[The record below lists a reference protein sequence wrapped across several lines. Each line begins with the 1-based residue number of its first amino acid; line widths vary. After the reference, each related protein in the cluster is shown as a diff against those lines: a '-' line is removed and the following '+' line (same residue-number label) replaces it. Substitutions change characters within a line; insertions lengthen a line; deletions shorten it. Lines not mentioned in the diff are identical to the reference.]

1 MAGANTTS
9 PTSDQLFQQWHGQ
22 LVPWSYQPGFA
33 VLSYVVSFIGA
44 VTTLELIQRRT
55 AQMGRLNNVLLVG
68 AAISMGGVAI
78 WSMHYVGNRAIV
90 MAGGEPQ
97 LQIAYSGGFTTL
109 SLFVPIIVLLVA
121 FVATGTK
128 DRVPWWR
135 IAVGGTL
142 AGLAICGMHYL
153 GNASISNYVCE
164 YEQANIVASGI
175 IAIAASSV
183 ALAFFFVFRAGWTSA
198 WWKRTISEVI
208 LAGAVSGM
216 HWCASGGTRY
226 RLAALKPNTASEL
239 SRNTTVIIVIC
250 LALGASFLMGGLA
263 VYLAYVTKRFANRA
277 RKVQLAAA
285 VFDRQGRVM
294 VSPDGFLPC
303 EKITDSFVET
313 SPQDAFGT
321 AHPLF
326 HWMFKVSRNWSCV
339 SPLLED
345 MSSHLAK
352 LSGGPKRGL
361 RLSNNH
367 HEPVENY
374 DTTVRQLFC
383 TAAGTLAA
391 SLKLNLEQV
400 GILWDD
406 VLVTGGLEASKNT
419 GFRWSSS
426 HERDAEDIFGRVTAD
441 GHDSGSTSDPG
452 LAEKGSRFW
461 VETGNDGRGSLLFL
475 VRKAETSGDEEA
487 LEAAGYRFAEL
498 HQVSSLI
505 STRMRIRTPDLEGK
519 LRDMAANAQ
528 QKAMLEPGL
537 HLGLFGVRAQ
547 LGVFAFDVLARKGA
561 RNLLPSVPME
571 LDRLEKWHIDYVE
584 QLDRMSINAMLHV
597 LESGGRGKG
606 AEAGKD
612 TETAVFA
619 RKLSDTLTALR
630 TWLDDSTLADAM
642 VTSKVVQVPC
652 SGSPNGGVGQTA
664 TMTALRAVI
673 PVSHGLA
680 ENSRCE
686 LVPLGLFRA
695 HQMAYTGSPHHAAFA
710 ERAARELNPS
720 TPDGV
725 ADGESKTAGS
735 TRTTETAV
743 AEGQAE
749 NPAEEVTGR
758 WSRWQVAS
766 RTALGNRRTSRPRS
780 AGAAAVGGDGS
791 PLPTTSEG
799 SPRESKQSMGSS
811 MLKLWK
817 GEDGGGPMGLQGGR
831 SATVG
836 GSGLTVPEGHGS
848 EHAKLSA
855 GRRLSALEILVRK
868 AGGHSRLGP
877 ADERDSEAEG
887 SMEMRRLPGT
897 KGGLEAR
904 PPSKDGSELPN
915 FVDELFTVG
924 RY

>member
-1 MAGANTTS
+1 MADANKTS
-9 PTSDQLFQQWHGQ
+9 PTSDQLFRQWHGQ
-22 LVPWSYQPGFA
+22 LVPWSYQPGFV

-44 VTTLELIQRRT
+44 ATTLELIQRRT

-121 FVATGTK
+121 FVATETK
-128 DRVPWWR
+128 DRVSWWR
-135 IAVGGTL
+135 IGVGGTL

-183 ALAFFFVFRAGWTSA
+183 SLALFFVLRVGWTSS

-216 HWCASGGTRY
+216 HWCASGGTQY
-226 RLAALKPNTASEL
+226 RLTALKSNTASEL
-239 SRNTTVIIVIC
+239 SRNTTVIIVMC

-263 VYLAYVTKRFANRA
+263 IYLAYVTKRFANRA

-285 VFDRQGRVM
+285 MFDRQGRVM

-303 EKITDSFVET
+303 EKITDSFVEM

-326 HWMFKVSRNWSCV
+326 HWIFRVSRNWSCV
-339 SPLLED
+339 NPLLED
-345 MSSHLAK
+345 MSSHLTK
-352 LSGGPKRGL
+352 LSGGSKRGL
-361 RLSNNH
+361 RLSNNR
-367 HEPVENY
+367 HEPIENY

-383 TAAGTLAA
+383 TAAGALAA

-406 VLVTGGLEASKNT
+406 VLVTGGLEQSKKNA
-419 GFRWSSS
+419 FRWNSS
-426 HERDAEDIFGRVTAD
+426 HQLDVDDIFGHGA
-441 GHDSGSTSDPG
+441 GSAPDPG
-452 LAEKGSRFW
+452 LAEKGSRSW

-475 VRKAETSGDEEA
+475 VRKANTSADEEA

-505 STRMRIRTPDLEGK
+505 GTRMRIRTPDLEGK

-528 QKAMLEPGL
+528 QKALLEPGL

-547 LGVFAFDVLARKGA
+547 PGVFAFDVLARKGA
-561 RNLLPSVPME
+561 RNLLPSVAME
-571 LDRLEKWHIDYVE
+571 LDKLEKWHMDYIE

-597 LESGGRGKG
+597 LESGDRGKG
-606 AEAGKD
+606 AETGED

-619 RKLSDTLTALR
+619 RKLSDTLRALR
-630 TWLDDSTLADAM
+630 TWLDDSTLAEAM
-642 VTSKVVQVPC
+642 ATSKVVQVPC
-652 SGSPNGGVGQTA
+652 SGSSPEGGVGQTA
-664 TMTALRAVI
+664 TMIALRVVI
-673 PVSHGLA
+673 PVSHQLA

-695 HQMAYTGSPHHAAFA
+695 HQMAYQGSPHNAAFA
-710 ERAARELNPS
+710 ERAARELGPN
-720 TPDGV
+720 TPRGEVDR
-725 ADGESKTAGS
+725 ESKTGGPS
-735 TRTTETAV
+735 RTTETAV

-749 NPAEEVTGR
+749 GLAEEGAGR

-766 RTALGNRRTSRPRS
+766 RTGLGKRQVSRPRS
-780 AGAAAVGGDGS
+780 TSGAAAGDGS
-791 PLPTTSEG
+791 PLPSTDEG
-799 SPRESKQSMGSS
+799 SPRESTGSS
-811 MLKLWK
+811 TLKLWW
-817 GEDGGGPMGLQGGR
+817 GEDHGSPVGFQGGW

-836 GSGLTVPEGHGS
+836 GSGLAVREEHGS
-848 EHAKLSA
+848 ECAKLSA
-855 GRRLSALEILVRK
+855 GRRLSALELFVRK
-868 AGGHSRLGP
+868 AGGHSPLGP
-877 ADERDSEAEG
+877 ANERDSEVEG
-887 SMEMRRLPGT
+887 SIEMKRLPRSKSG
-897 KGGLEAR
+897 KGGPEAR
-904 PPSKDGSELPN
+904 RPSKEGSELPN
-915 FVDELFTVG
+915 FVDELFTAG

>member
-1 MAGANTTS
+1 MADANQTS

-22 LVPWSYQPGFA
+22 LVPWSYQPGFV

-44 VTTLELIQRRT
+44 GTTLELIQRRT

-121 FVATGTK
+121 FVATGAK
-128 DRVPWWR
+128 DRVSWWR
-135 IAVGGTL
+135 IGVGGTL
-142 AGLAICGMHYL
+142 AGLASCGMHYL

-164 YEQANIVASGI
+164 YEKANIVASGI

-183 ALAFFFVFRAGWTSA
+183 SLALFFVLRVDWTSS
-198 WWKRTISEVI
+198 WWKRIISEVI

-216 HWCASGGTRY
+216 HWCASGGTQY
-226 RLAALKPNTASEL
+226 RLTALKSNTAGEL
-239 SRNTTVIIVIC
+239 SRNTTVIIVMC

-263 VYLAYVTKRFANRA
+263 IYLAYVTKRFANGA

-285 VFDRQGRVM
+285 MFDRQGRVM

-303 EKITDSFVET
+303 EKITDSFVEM

-326 HWMFKVSRNWSCV
+326 HWMFRVSRNWSCV
-339 SPLLED
+339 NPLLED

-352 LSGGPKRGL
+352 LSGGSKRGL
-361 RLSNNH
+361 RLSSNR
-367 HEPVENY
+367 HEPIENY

-406 VLVTGGLEASKNT
+406 VLVTGGLEQSKKNA
-419 GFRWSSS
+419 FRWNSSDQL
-426 HERDAEDIFGRVTAD
+426 DADDIFGHGA
-441 GHDSGSTSDPG
+441 GSAPDPG
-452 LAEKGSRFW
+452 LAEKGSRSW

-475 VRKAETSGDEEA
+475 VRKANTSADEEA
-487 LEAAGYRFAEL
+487 LEAVGYRFAEL

-505 STRMRIRTPDLEGK
+505 GTRMRIRTPDLEGK

-537 HLGLFGVRAQ
+537 HIGLFGVRAQ
-547 LGVFAFDVLARKGA
+547 SVVFAFDVLARKGA
-561 RNLLPSVPME
+561 RNLLPSVAME
-571 LDRLEKWHIDYVE
+571 LDKLEKWHMDYIE

-606 AEAGKD
+606 AETGED

-630 TWLDDSTLADAM
+630 TWLDDSTLAEA
-642 VTSKVVQVPC
+642 VATSKVVQVPC
-652 SGSPNGGVGQTA
+652 SGSSPEGGVGQTA
-664 TMTALRAVI
+664 TMIALRVVI
-673 PVSHGLA
+673 PVSHRLA

-695 HQMAYTGSPHHAAFA
+695 HQMAYKGSPHNAAFA
-710 ERAARELNPS
+710 ERAARELGPN
-720 TPDGV
+720 TPRGEVDR
-725 ADGESKTAGS
+725 ESKTGGPS
-735 TRTTETAV
+735 RTTETVV

-749 NPAEEVTGR
+749 EGTGR

-766 RTALGNRRTSRPRS
+766 RTGLGKRQASRPRS
-780 AGAAAVGGDGS
+780 TSGAAAGGDGS
-791 PLPTTSEG
+791 PLPSTHEG
-799 SPRESKQSMGSS
+799 SPRRSKQSTGSS
-811 MLKLWK
+811 TLKLWR
-817 GEDGGGPMGLQGGR
+817 GEDHGSPVGSQGGR
-831 SATVG
+831 FATVG
-836 GSGLTVPEGHGS
+836 GSGPAVREGHGS
-848 EHAKLSA
+848 ESSKLSA
-855 GRRLSALEILVRK
+855 GRRLSALELFVRK
-868 AGGHSRLGP
+868 AGGHSPLGP
-877 ADERDSEAEG
+877 ANERDSEVEG
-887 SMEMRRLPGT
+887 SIEMKRLSRSKSD
-897 KGGLEAR
+897 KGGPEAR
-904 PPSKDGSELPN
+904 WSSKEGSELPN

-924 RY
+924 QH